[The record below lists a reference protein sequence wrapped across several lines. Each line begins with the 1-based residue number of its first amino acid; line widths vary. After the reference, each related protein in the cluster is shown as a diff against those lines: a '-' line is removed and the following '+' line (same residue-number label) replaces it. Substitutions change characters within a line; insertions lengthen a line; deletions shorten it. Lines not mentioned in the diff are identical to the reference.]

1 VFSKQNRKAFTMI
14 ELIFVIVVIGILS
27 AIAVP
32 KFAATRDDAVIA
44 RARDTVASLRSALS
58 TLRQKNILKGTFDD
72 VNGTAL
78 LGEINYGLTSDWSVS
93 GDTFTFTAPDGS
105 TCSFT
110 INNNRLLRDS
120 TCSSTSGLNDL

>member
-32 KFAATRDDAVIA
+32 KFAATRDDAVIV

-72 VNGTAL
+72 VNGSAL
-78 LGEINYGLTSDWSVS
+78 LNEIEYGLSSDWNVN
-93 GDTFTFTAPDGS
+93 GNTFTFTAPDGS
-105 TCSFT
+105 ACIFT
-110 INNNRLLRDS
+110 INNNRLE
-120 TCSSTSGLNDL
+120 TNTTVCSVSGLNDL